1 MVKAWC
7 VIKCTK
13 ITCFGVV
20 AQQFVRTSQCKH
32 LQEVISHSN
41 EETLNCLMSKPSGKT
56 TKTTGG
62 YDETIDSPKPNHQ
75 RFEFRL
81 QRLHDLRKEIP
92 SILTFAVNVVQKKH
106 WETFPNHE
114 YQFEKRSTSI
124 T

>member
-1 MVKAWC
+1 
-7 VIKCTK
+7 
-13 ITCFGVV
+13 
-20 AQQFVRTSQCKH
+20 
-32 LQEVISHSN
+32 
-41 EETLNCLMSKPSGKT
+41 MSKPSGKT

-106 WETFPNHE
+106 WETFPNHG